1 MADRDGDAL
10 QTLVDDLAD
19 ELQRSVA
26 VNDPVVRVLCT
37 SRHFGDEDEIRI
49 RAVLQHDAGAA
60 ASSFI
65 LGQGVAQWPRP
76 GMLDGDAELGM
87 SPRFCV
93 PLRERGD
100 LLGLLMVIDADHSL
114 TESETARIEQVSKT
128 AAALLHQARIAAD
141 GVRGE
146 RERTL
151 SRLLGPEPDAR
162 RDALTADWLSDAPQV
177 VVTVLEARPG
187 ELSAAETEVAVR
199 SVVESAARRRP
210 RRLLPLVAGIRGV
223 LVHPA
228 PHIDQNEIARD
239 AERMAGEL
247 SQLLGGQGTAV
258 AGIGEPADGLA
269 SAWQSYAQAAA
280 AAKGARLLPGAGP
293 VAQWADLGA
302 YAILLQIPDDAL
314 SPALIPEPLARLRA
328 DPKGPRLVETLRT
341 FLDHGGSIPRT
352 AEALHL
358 HRTSLYYRL
367 DQIRAISGLDLDD
380 GRTRLLL
387 HAGLLVADLVT
398 GG

>member
-10 QTLVDDLAD
+10 QALVDDLAD

-37 SRHFGDEDEIRI
+37 SRHFGDEDEVRI

-60 ASSFI
+60 ASRFI
-65 LGQGVAQWPRP
+65 LGQGVAHWPRA
-76 GMLDGDAELGM
+76 GMLEGNAELGM
-87 SPRFCV
+87 RPRFCV

-100 LLGLLMVIDADHSL
+100 LLGLLMVIDADRSL
-114 TESETARIEQVSKT
+114 TEAETARIAQVSKT
-128 AAALLHQARIAAD
+128 AAALLHRARIAAD
-141 GVRGE
+141 GVRAE

-151 SRLLGPEPDAR
+151 LRLLGPEPDAR
-162 RDALTADWLSDAPQV
+162 RDALTAGWLSDAAQA

-187 ELSAAETEVAVR
+187 ELSAAETEVALR

-210 RRLLPLVAGIRGV
+210 RRLLPLVDGARGV
-223 LVHPA
+223 LVHSA
-228 PHIDQNEIARD
+228 PHIDPAEVARD

-247 SQLLGGQGTAV
+247 GQLLGQGTAV
-258 AGIGEPADGLA
+258 AGIGEPVGGLA

-280 AAKGARLLPGAGP
+280 AAKGARLLPGASP
-293 VAQWADLGA
+293 VAKWSELGA
-302 YAILLQIPDDAL
+302 YAILLQIPDAAL
-314 SPALIPEPLARLRA
+314 CPALIPEPLARLRA

-387 HAGLLVADLVT
+387 HTGLLVADLVT
-398 GG
+398 DG